1 MKENLQNSYRMK
13 AEKIEKIWR
22 KMKISKK
29 ILKNDWKKN
38 KWKQIKEVKRRKV
51 SIKVRK
57 KIKEKMKKRKKIRWR
72 KSKEE
77 RLQNYVMNES
87 KKKRMKGRD
96 LMNRQL

>member
-1 MKENLQNSYRMK
+1 MEFRWGMKENLQNSYRMK

-51 SIKVRK
+51 STKVRK
-57 KIKEKMKKRKKIRWR
+57 KIKEKMKKRKK
-72 KSKEE
+72 
-77 RLQNYVMNES
+77 
-87 KKKRMKGRD
+87 
-96 LMNRQL
+96 